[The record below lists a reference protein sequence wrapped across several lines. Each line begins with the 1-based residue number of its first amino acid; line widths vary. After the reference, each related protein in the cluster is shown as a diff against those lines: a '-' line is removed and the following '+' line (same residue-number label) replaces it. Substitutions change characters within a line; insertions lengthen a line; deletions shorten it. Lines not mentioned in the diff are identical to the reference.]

1 MNINATLIGQSIVF
15 FIFVWFCMKFVWPP
29 IVAAM
34 EERKKKIEDGLLAA
48 QRGKAEQEEAQQKAQ
63 ELIDQSKNQA
73 AEIIANANKQASNTI
88 NDAKDIA
95 ITEAGKITAKAQ
107 SDIEQSTSKAAM
119 ELKDKLSGLVMQGVN
134 KVLAKEVDANAHK
147 DMIGKLAQAL

>member
-48 QRGKAEQEEAQQKAQ
+48 ERGKAEQEEAQQKAQ
-63 ELIDQSKNQA
+63 EVINQSKNQA
-73 AEIIANANKQASNTI
+73 AEIIANANKQASDTVNG
-88 NDAKDIA
+88 AKDIA
-95 ITEAGKITAKAQ
+95 SVEASKITAKAQ
-107 SDIEQSTSKAAM
+107 SDIEQSTNKAAM

-147 DMIGKLAQAL
+147 DMIGKLAQTL

>member
-48 QRGKAEQEEAQQKAQ
+48 QRGMAEQKEAEQKAD
-63 ELIDQSKNQA
+63 ELINQSKNQA

-88 NDAKDIA
+88 NEAKDIA
-95 ITEAGKITAKAQ
+95 IVEASKVTAKAQ
-107 SDIEQSTSKAAM
+107 SDIEQSTSKAAN
-119 ELKDKLSGLVMQGVN
+119 ELKEKLSSLVMQGVS
-134 KVLAKEVDANAHK
+134 KVLAKEVDGAAHK
-147 DMIGKLAQAL
+147 DMIGKLANAL